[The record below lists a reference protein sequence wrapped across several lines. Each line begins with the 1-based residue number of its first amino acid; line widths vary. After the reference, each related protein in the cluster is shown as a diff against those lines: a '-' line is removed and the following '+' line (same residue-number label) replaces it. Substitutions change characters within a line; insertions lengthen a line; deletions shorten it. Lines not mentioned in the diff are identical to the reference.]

1 MQEFGG
7 DLGEGRISRDLN
19 SPAVA
24 IASYVAVGR
33 AEEGDFV
40 SWTEFCVWVNA
51 EHRLA
56 YVNEEM
62 LFVHLCNKVLSNWE
76 ALVK

>member
-1 MQEFGG
+1 
-7 DLGEGRISRDLN
+7 
-19 SPAVA
+19 
-24 IASYVAVGR
+24 
-33 AEEGDFV
+33 
-40 SWTEFCVWVNA
+40 VNA